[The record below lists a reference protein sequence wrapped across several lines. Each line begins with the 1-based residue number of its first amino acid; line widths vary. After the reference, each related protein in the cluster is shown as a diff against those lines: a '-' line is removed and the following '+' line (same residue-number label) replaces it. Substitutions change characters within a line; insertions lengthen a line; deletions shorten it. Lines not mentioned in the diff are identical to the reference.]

1 MRQNISGGS
10 PYEPIIGF
18 SRAVRVGHTVF
29 LAGTGPVGAD
39 NEDVAGQTRRIFAIA
54 EKALG
59 EAGATLADVVRT
71 RMYLTHVEDWEAVGR
86 VHGEFFG
93 IVRPAATMVVV
104 AALLNPAWR
113 IEIEFDAVIDAS
125 VPSPL
130 VPKKGFRLMPKL
142 SIRDIELANKRVFIR
157 VDFNVPLTEDG
168 STITDDTRI
177 VATLPTIEYALK
189 HRAKVI
195 LASHL
200 GRPKGKPNPKYSL
213 RPVVD
218 RLRELLDKQVGES
231 VNVAFSPDCIGE
243 VASEM
248 ARQLESGQ
256 VLLLENLRYHA
267 EEEANDPAFSKA
279 LASLAEIYVN
289 DAFGSAHRAHA
300 STEGITH
307 FLKPAVAGLLME
319 KEITYLGKALES
331 PEKPFV
337 AIIGGSKISGKI
349 DVIDNLLDK
358 VDTLV
363 IVGGM
368 AYTFQRALGV
378 TTGKSLVE
386 EDKID
391 MAKAAIE
398 KAKAKGVNLLLP
410 VDNILAD
417 SFTPDAKTQVWDTS
431 VDFPADW
438 QGLDIGPKSIAAIE
452 DVVLTARTIV
462 WNGPAGVFEFPRFA
476 VGTNAIAQAVAAN
489 KAAISIIGGGDS
501 VSAINKTGL
510 ADQITHISTGGGASL
525 EFLEGKKLPGV
536 EALTNK

>member
-1 MRQNISGGS
+1 MS
-10 PYEPIIGF
+10 
-18 SRAVRVGHTVF
+18 
-29 LAGTGPVGAD
+29 
-39 NEDVAGQTRRIFAIA
+39 
-54 EKALG
+54 
-59 EAGATLADVVRT
+59 
-71 RMYLTHVEDWEAVGR
+71 
-86 VHGEFFG
+86 
-93 IVRPAATMVVV
+93 
-104 AALLNPAWR
+104 
-113 IEIEFDAVIDAS
+113 
-125 VPSPL
+125 
-130 VPKKGFRLMPKL
+130 KL
-142 SIRDIELANKRVFIR
+142 SIRDVQLHNKHVFIR
-157 VDFNVPLTEDG
+157 VDFNVPLSEDG
-168 STITDDTRI
+168 KEITDDTRI
-177 VATLPTIEYALK
+177 VATLPTIEYALRNK
-189 HRAKVI
+189 AKVI

-200 GRPKGKPNPKYSL
+200 GRPKGKPTPKYSL

-218 RLRELLDKQVGES
+218 RLRELLDEKEHDYS
-231 VNVAFSPDCIGE
+231 INVAFSPDCVGE
-243 VASEM
+243 IASEL

-256 VLLLENLRYHA
+256 VLLLENLRFHA
-267 EEEANDPAFSKA
+267 EEEANDPAFSKQ

-307 FLKPAVAGLLME
+307 FLKPSVAGLLME
-319 KEITYLGKALES
+319 KEITYLGKALQS

-349 DVIDNLLDK
+349 DVIENLLDK

-363 IVGGM
+363 VVGGM

-391 MAKAAIE
+391 MAKGAIE
-398 KAKAKGVNLLLP
+398 KAKKNGVKLLLP

-417 SFTPDAKTQVWDTS
+417 NFAADAKTQTWDTS
-431 VDFPADW
+431 KNFPADW
-438 QGLDIGPKSIAAIE
+438 QGLDIGPKSIKAIE
-452 DVVLTARTIV
+452 DMVSTARTIV

-476 VGTNAIAQAVAAN
+476 VGTNAIAKAVAAN
-489 KAAISIIGGGDS
+489 KAATSIIGGGDS
-501 VSAINKTGL
+501 VSAINQAGV

>member
-1 MRQNISGGS
+1 MS
-10 PYEPIIGF
+10 
-18 SRAVRVGHTVF
+18 
-29 LAGTGPVGAD
+29 
-39 NEDVAGQTRRIFAIA
+39 
-54 EKALG
+54 K
-59 EAGATLADVVRT
+59 
-71 RMYLTHVEDWEAVGR
+71 LT
-86 VHGEFFG
+86 
-93 IVRPAATMVVV
+93 
-104 AALLNPAWR
+104 
-113 IEIEFDAVIDAS
+113 
-125 VPSPL
+125 
-130 VPKKGFRLMPKL
+130 
-142 SIRDIELANKRVFIR
+142 IRDIDLTNKRVFIR

-177 VATLPTIEYALK
+177 VATLPTIVYAIR

-218 RLRELLDKQVGES
+218 RLRQRLDKELGES
-231 VNVAFSPDCIGE
+231 INVAFAPDCIGE
-243 VASEM
+243 LAEEM
-248 ARQLESGQ
+248 ARQLESRQ

-319 KEITYLGKALES
+319 KEITYLGKALEA

-349 DVIDNLLDK
+349 DVIQNLLDK

-378 TTGKSLVE
+378 ATGKSLVE

-391 MAKAAIE
+391 MARAALD

-417 SFTPDAKTQVWDTS
+417 KFAADAKTQPWDTS
-431 VDFPADW
+431 KDFPSDW
-438 QGLDIGPKSIAAIE
+438 QGLDIGPRSIAAIE
-452 DVVLTARTIV
+452 EVVSTARTIV

-476 VGTNAIAQAVAAN
+476 VGTNAIARAVAAN
-489 KAAISIIGGGDS
+489 KAATSIIGGGDS
-501 VSAINKTGL
+501 VSAINQAGV

-536 EALTNK
+536 EALTEK